1 MRIKLNT
8 IFLDRD
14 GVINHDYGYISNW
27 KDFHF
32 IDRAIEALQKI
43 SKKNINIIIITNQSG
58 IARGLYKKT
67 DYEELTLHFKNFCFF
82 NKINIQ
88 DIYYCPHHPSGKIKE
103 FSFTCTCRK
112 PMPGLIF
119 KAIKEHNINIK
130 KTALVGDKVSDIQ
143 AGLSAGIQYNF
154 LIKSSKNKTLK
165 LECNLINSL
174 YEVTKLLE

>member
-1 MRIKLNT
+1 
-8 IFLDRD
+8 
-14 GVINHDYGYISNW
+14 
-27 KDFHF
+27 
-32 IDRAIEALQKI
+32 
-43 SKKNINIIIITNQSG
+43 
-58 IARGLYKKT
+58 
-67 DYEELTLHFKNFCFF
+67 
-82 NKINIQ
+82 
-88 DIYYCPHHPSGKIKE
+88 
-103 FSFTCTCRK
+103 
-112 PMPGLIF
+112 MPGLIF